1 MCGTD
6 DINRVNNAWLR
17 IVIYDAD
24 EWSNRVRVVTDVD
37 LWVVSKTLVAG
48 SLIGN
53 TSSTLK
59 IRGVLDF
66 QFQISIRS
74 MLLENLTLT
83 NTFCCIKHFRN
94 QP

>member
-1 MCGTD
+1 MALTKKKKYFLTKCVVLTILIELTMHD
-6 DINRVNNAWLR
+6 
-17 IVIYDAD
+17 YDAD

-59 IRGVLDF
+59 IRGISDF
-66 QFQISIRS
+66 QIQISIRS

-83 NTFCCIKHFRN
+83 NTFC
-94 QP
+94 